1 MVDVTANVKAFEAYL
16 KSLNKSFHTIK
27 QYTIDAN
34 QFATITKNSAD
45 INEALQRYTT
55 EIQQKYQAVN
65 SVNRKYAAI
74 RQFLAFL
81 QTRGV
86 IGVYEA
92 HYLQKLTKEQ
102 TALNVLTA
110 KHLKQALNFWPH
122 QYGIA
127 LNEEHAWLALR
138 NTAITYTIA
147 ELGIKPAELVRMQW
161 KHVDEETNELT
172 VISSKS
178 YRILPISKELY
189 ALLQR
194 YKEHTHAFMPLT
206 EHSPFVWLG
215 VGNKLGEPISVKTI
229 ERIFK
234 AMSEQLSFKVTAT
247 NMRYQAI
254 LKEMNETED
263 EQLFRQFGYARKWV
277 LDERGQ
283 RFPKNDN

>member
-1 MVDVTANVKAFEAYL
+1 MLDVLAHVKAFEAYL
-16 KSLNKSFHTIK
+16 KSLNRSVHTVK

-34 QFATITKNSAD
+34 QFASITKNSAD
-45 INEALQRYTT
+45 LNEALQRYTS
-55 EIQQKYQAVN
+55 EIQETYTSVN
-65 SVNRKYAAI
+65 SINRKYAAI
-74 RQFLAFL
+74 RQFLGFL

-86 IGVYEA
+86 IGVYDSLL
-92 HYLQKLTKEQ
+92 LQKLAKEQ
-102 TALNVLTA
+102 TALNVLTT
-110 KHLKQALNFWPH
+110 KQLKQALHFWPH
-122 QYGIA
+122 QFDIA
-127 LNEEHAWLALR
+127 LHEEHAWLALR

-147 ELGIKPAELVRMQW
+147 ELAIKPAELVRMQW

-178 YRILPISKELY
+178 YRILLLSKELI

-234 AMSEQLSFKVTAT
+234 AMSEQLGIKVTAT
-247 NMRYQAI
+247 NLRYQAI
-254 LKEMNETED
+254 LKEINESED

-283 RFPKNDN
+283 RFPKNNE

>member
-1 MVDVTANVKAFEAYL
+1 MLDVSAHVKAFEAYL
-16 KSLNKSFHTIK
+16 KSLNRSVHTVK

-34 QFATITKNSAD
+34 QFASITKNSAD
-45 INEALQRYTT
+45 LNEALQRYTS
-55 EIQQKYQAVN
+55 EIQETYASVN
-65 SVNRKYAAI
+65 SINRKYAAI
-74 RQFLAFL
+74 RQFLGFL

-86 IGVYEA
+86 IGVYDSLL
-92 HYLQKLTKEQ
+92 LQKLAKEQ
-102 TALNVLTA
+102 TALNVLTT
-110 KHLKQALNFWPH
+110 KQLKQALHFWPH
-122 QYGIA
+122 QFDIA

-147 ELGIKPAELVRMQW
+147 ELAIKPAELIRMQW

-178 YRILPISKELY
+178 YRILLLSKELF

-234 AMSEQLSFKVTAT
+234 AMSEQLGIKVTAT
-247 NMRYQAI
+247 NLRYQAI
-254 LKEMNETED
+254 LKEMNESED

-283 RFPKNDN
+283 RFPKNNE

>member
-1 MVDVTANVKAFEAYL
+1 MLDVLAHVKAFEAYL
-16 KSLNKSFHTIK
+16 KSLNRSVHTVK

-34 QFATITKNSAD
+34 QFASITKNSAD
-45 INEALQRYTT
+45 LDEALQRYTS
-55 EIQQKYQAVN
+55 EIQETYTSVN
-65 SVNRKYAAI
+65 SINRKYAAI
-74 RQFLAFL
+74 RQFLGFL

-86 IGVYEA
+86 IGVYDSLL
-92 HYLQKLTKEQ
+92 LQKLAKEQ
-102 TALNVLTA
+102 TALNVLTT
-110 KHLKQALNFWPH
+110 KQLKQALHFWPH
-122 QYGIA
+122 QFDIA
-127 LNEEHAWLALR
+127 LHEEHAWLALR

-147 ELGIKPAELVRMQW
+147 ELAIKPAELVRMQW

-178 YRILPISKELY
+178 YRILLLSKELI

-234 AMSEQLSFKVTAT
+234 AMSEQLGIKVTAT
-247 NMRYQAI
+247 NLRYQAI
-254 LKEMNETED
+254 LKEINESED

-277 LDERGQ
+277 LNERGQ
-283 RFPKNDN
+283 RFPKNNE